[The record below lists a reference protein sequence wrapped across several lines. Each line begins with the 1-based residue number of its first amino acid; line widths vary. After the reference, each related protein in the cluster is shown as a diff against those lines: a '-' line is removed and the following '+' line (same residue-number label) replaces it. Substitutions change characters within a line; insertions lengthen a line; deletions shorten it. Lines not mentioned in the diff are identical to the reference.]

1 MKITRDEI
9 DQLAGSWTSGM
20 SDPQIKN
27 YVMRSHV
34 TNDRQIKQAFLEIDT
49 RTHTL
54 QKTRIDL
61 KRFEL
66 KLKHIRQDL
75 ETCVDEREREALEI
89 DEEETVLDVE
99 LVIKRIRGL
108 ERELNSFYD
117 YVESLNLTKEEL
129 YKHIDYDE
137 EEERKYW
144 IARMGKQTALDMLC
158 NGRVGIGNMDS
169 IAMMNEEDQA
179 AILQVASQYSGM
191 LNVSIGKMQQQLI
204 PYLQELEKLPGSIIP
219 TFHGIEDNLEIP
231 LLQKLKDVKGELN
244 ASKESVQSS
253 DKSKDI

>member
-9 DQLAGSWTSGM
+9 TQLAGKWTSGM

-34 TNDRQIKQAFLEIDT
+34 TNDRQIKQALLEIET
-49 RTHTL
+49 RGHTL
-54 QKTRIDL
+54 KKNRVEL
-61 KRFEL
+61 KRFQL
-66 KLKHIRQDL
+66 KLKDIEEQL
-75 ETCVDEREREALEI
+75 ENCTDEKERRILE
-89 DEEETVLDVE
+89 LDVE
-99 LVIKRIRGL
+99 DATLDVDLLHKRIKGL

-117 YVESLNLTKEEL
+117 FIENLDISKEEL
-129 YKHIDYDE
+129 DKHVDYDE

-179 AILQVASQYSGM
+179 AILQVAAQYSGM

-204 PYLQELEKLPGSIIP
+204 PYLQELEKLPGSVIP
-219 TFHGIEDNLEIP
+219 TFHGIEDKLEIP

-244 ASKESVQSS
+244 AAKENIQSS
-253 DKSKDI
+253 DKS

>member
-9 DQLAGSWTSGM
+9 TQLAGKWTSGM

-34 TNDRQIKQAFLEIDT
+34 TNDRQIKQALLEIET
-49 RTHTL
+49 RGHTL
-54 QKTRIDL
+54 KKNRVEL
-61 KRFEL
+61 KRFQL
-66 KLKHIRQDL
+66 KLQDIEEQFENCTDEKERRIL
-75 ETCVDEREREALEI
+75 E
-89 DEEETVLDVE
+89 LDVE
-99 LVIKRIRGL
+99 DARLDVDLLHKRIKGL
-108 ERELNSFYD
+108 ERELDSFYD
-117 YVESLNLTKEEL
+117 FIENLDISKEEL
-129 YKHIDYDE
+129 DKHVDYDE

-179 AILQVASQYSGM
+179 AILQVAAQYSGM

-204 PYLQELEKLPGSIIP
+204 PYLQELEKLPGSVIP

-244 ASKESVQSS
+244 AAKENIQSS
-253 DKSKDI
+253 DKS